1 MCGGEEIGLAV
12 GVASVA
18 ADQGRSLRWIVGG
31 HRLWVMAT
39 TKVDSRSQT
48 ARARARQAMA
58 EELERARQRET
69 KLVAVF
75 SAIDAREEAEAAL
88 GRSLLKLR
96 DLGVA
101 QAELAEMTG
110 LSSREVAAA
119 IRTAKDTADADVHE
133 DAADT
138 SSESEPSESSTEQNH
153 DSTHAVPGHTYG

>member
-1 MCGGEEIGLAV
+1 MCGGEELGLAV
-12 GVASVA
+12 GVASGVTEE
-18 ADQGRSLRWIVGG
+18 GRSLRWIVGG
-31 HRLWVMAT
+31 HRLWGMAT

-88 GRSLLKLR
+88 GRSLLELR

-119 IRTAKDTADADVHE
+119 ILSAKDTADADVDE
-133 DAADT
+133 DAGNT
-138 SSESEPSESSTEQNH
+138 GSESEAS
-153 DSTHAVPGHTYG
+153 DSGSAQSHN